1 LSRLIGGSS
10 VYTGNQCNGEFGRC
24 RAMSSQQVNMMTNS
38 EVMAGLLESSYLEIV
53 PLPGI
58 AERLMQLPDQAYV
71 AITCSPTKGVDATL
85 DLVDA
90 LAKRHLRLV
99 PHIAARMVRDRQ
111 HLDDVLQR
119 LRQAGIESVF
129 VPGGDAPSPL
139 GRYSG
144 SLDLLRAMAETGH
157 AFKHI
162 GVAAHP
168 EGHPL
173 ISERQ
178 LLQLLLEKQAYAN
191 YLVTQMC
198 FDPLVLIR
206 WLIKMREAG
215 VTLPAWIGLPGVAD
229 RARLFKLSTRI
240 GVGQSARIL
249 LKQKGLL
256 RRMLGIRPYRPD
268 ELLKGLLPHLS
279 DSGMGIPGFHL
290 FSFNDIERT
299 EQWRREALAHY
310 RRKA

>member
-1 LSRLIGGSS
+1 MVTDSAI
-10 VYTGNQCNGEFGRC
+10 
-24 RAMSSQQVNMMTNS
+24 
-38 EVMAGLLESSYLEIV
+38 MAGLLESSYLEIIPV
-53 PLPGI
+53 PGM
-58 AERLMQLPDQAYV
+58 AERLMQLPDQAFV
-71 AITCSPTKGVDATL
+71 AITCSPVKGVDATL

-90 LAKRHLRLV
+90 LTKQHLRLV

-111 HLDDVLQR
+111 HLEDILQR
-119 LRQAGIESVF
+119 LREAGVESIF
-129 VPGGDAPSPL
+129 VPGGDAPEPL
-139 GRYSG
+139 GKYSC
-144 SLDLLRAMAETGH
+144 SLDLLRALAEAGH
-157 AFKHI
+157 AFKHV
-162 GVAAHP
+162 GVASHP

-173 ISERQ
+173 VNEDQ
-178 LLQLLLEKQAYAN
+178 LLQLLLEKQTFAN

-206 WLIKMREAG
+206 WLQKMREAG

-240 GVGQSARIL
+240 GVGQSARVL

-256 RRMLGIRPYRPD
+256 RRMLGVRPYRPD
-268 ELLKGLLPHLS
+268 ELLKGLLPHL
-279 DSGMGIPGFHL
+279 GKGRLGIPGFHL

-299 EQWRREALAHY
+299 ERWRHETLAYY

>member
-1 LSRLIGGSS
+1 
-10 VYTGNQCNGEFGRC
+10 
-24 RAMSSQQVNMMTNS
+24 
-38 EVMAGLLESSYLEIV
+38 MASLLEHSYLEIV
-53 PLPGI
+53 PVPGI
-58 AERLMQLPDQAYV
+58 EDRLMQLPAQAYV

-85 DLVDA
+85 ELVER
-90 LAKRHLRLV
+90 LASQHLRLV
-99 PHIAARMVRDRQ
+99 PHIAARMVRDRH
-111 HLDDVLQR
+111 HLQDILQR
-119 LRQAGIESVF
+119 LTQSQIESVF

-139 GRYSG
+139 GIYSG
-144 SLDLLRAMAETGH
+144 SLDLLRDMAEIGH
-157 AFKHI
+157 TFKHI

-173 ISERQ
+173 ISESQ
-178 LLQLLLEKQAYAN
+178 LLQLLLEKQVYAN

-198 FDPLVLIR
+198 FDPAALIH
-206 WLIKMREAG
+206 WLQKMRKAG
-215 VTLPAWIGLPGVAD
+215 VTLPAWLGLPGVAD

-268 ELLKGLLPHLS
+268 ELLQGLAPHL
-279 DSGMGIPGFHL
+279 GENGIGIPGFHL

-299 EQWRREALAHY
+299 EQWRRDTLAHY
-310 RRKA
+310 SRKA